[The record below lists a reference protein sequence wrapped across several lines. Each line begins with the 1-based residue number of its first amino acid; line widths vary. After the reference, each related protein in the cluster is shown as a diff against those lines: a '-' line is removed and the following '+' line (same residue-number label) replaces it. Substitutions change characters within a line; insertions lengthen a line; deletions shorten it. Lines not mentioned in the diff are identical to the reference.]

1 MIVNQLK
8 ITNSKGDTIEFGRHF
23 RLIDGLDLSNLNAD
37 VSYSQTTRD
46 GASYQRTVLGTRGF
60 DLLFFIYSDF
70 KEKWWVEERRRE
82 LFRIFNPKYNPMRV
96 DFTTKGGEKYYLNA
110 NLESA
115 PSLPQGFENDN
126 RVWQKGLLQFSCDD
140 PFIYSGESTSVDIA
154 TWIGA
159 FEFPLEIPE
168 NEGIEMGYRSES
180 LIVNVINDGDSDTG
194 MIIRFRALGTV
205 VNPSLININ
214 TYDELNLDITMQGG
228 DVIEVST
235 YVGKKTIT
243 LIRNNA
249 RTDIFNSIRLG
260 SEFLQLE
267 PGDNLFRYDAESGLE
282 SLEVSM
288 NFTNRFV
295 GV

>member
-1 MIVNQLK
+1 MIVNELK
-8 ITNSKGDTIEFGRHF
+8 ITNSKGDSIQFGRHF
-23 RLIDGLDLSNLNAD
+23 RLLEGLDLSNLNAD
-37 VSYSQTTRD
+37 VSYSESTRD
-46 GASYQRTVLGTRGF
+46 GASYQRTVLSTRGI
-60 DLLFFIYSDF
+60 DLLFYLRASN

-82 LFRIFNPKYNPMRV
+82 LFRVFNPKHNTMRV
-96 DFTTKGGEKYYLNA
+96 DFTTKDGENYYLNA

-140 PFIYSGESTSVDIA
+140 PFIYSGESSSVDIA
-154 TWIGA
+154 TWIGS

-168 NEGIEMGYRSES
+168 EGIEMGYRSES
-180 LIVNVINDGDSDTG
+180 LIANVPNDGDSDTG

-214 TYDELNLDITMQGG
+214 TYDELNLDITMLGG
-228 DVIEVST
+228 DVVEVST
-235 YVGKKTIT
+235 YVGRKTVT
-243 LIRNNA
+243 LIRNNI
-249 RTDIFNSIRLG
+249 RTDISNTVDLYSK
-260 SEFLQLE
+260 FLQLE
-267 PGDNLFRYDAESGLE
+267 PGDNLFRYDSESGLE